1 MKEKKGWKRALAA
14 TMAAVMLLVMA
25 ACSGPEETGEAD
37 QNLTYEIA
45 LVSSAA
51 TIEDNSFNASIWR
64 GIERFVGEKPTSYKS
79 YLTSGDS
86 KEACLK
92 VIDEAVEG
100 GAEFVIAAGSAFSN
114 AVSQAQKIYQ
124 DVHFVL
130 VDGRPMAEGSYRTDI
145 TENTASILF
154 DETQVGYLAGYA
166 AIKEGY
172 VNLGFIGGKA
182 QAPVKRFGY
191 GFVQGAKQAATEEN
205 LTGIHIRYDYA
216 DTYNMDTKVFE
227 LAESWYRGGTEVIF
241 ACNGAGGKSVMKAAE
256 NLSGQVIGVDTD
268 QAGESDTVV
277 FSAVKN
283 LEDAVYH
290 ILINDEKNAFP
301 GGEIVLFNAE
311 NKGIGLSMESSKL
324 RNFGIPEYD
333 AALKKLVQGE
343 FAINMRNISSVEEL
357 TDARVKVEE
366 SKALHVRTEKE

>member
-1 MKEKKGWKRALAA
+1 MREKKGWKRALAA
-14 TMAAVMLLVMA
+14 VMAVVMLLAMA

-51 TIEDNSFNASIWR
+51 TIEDNSFNASIWD

-100 GAEFVIAAGSAFSN
+100 GAGLVIAAGSAFSN
-114 AVSQAQKIYQ
+114 AVGQAQKTYR

-130 VDGRPMAEGSYRTDI
+130 VDGRPVAEGSYQTDI
-145 TENTASILF
+145 TENTAAILF
-154 DETQVGYLAGYA
+154 DETQAGYLAGYA

-172 VNLGFIGGKA
+172 TNLGFIGGKA
-182 QAPVKRFGY
+182 QAPVRRFGY
-191 GFVQGAKQAATEEN
+191 GFVQGAGQAAAEEN

-216 DTYNMDTKVFE
+216 ETYNMDTKVFK
-227 LAESWYRGGTEVIF
+227 LAQSWYRGGTEVIF
-241 ACNGAGGKSVMKAAE
+241 ACNGAGSKSVMKAAE
-256 NLSGQVIGVDTD
+256 NLGGQVIGVDTD
-268 QAGESDTVV
+268 QAGESDTVI

-283 LEDAVYH
+283 LEDSVYH
-290 ILINDEKNAFP
+290 ILLNDAKNTFP
-301 GGEIVLFNAE
+301 GGELVLFNAG
-311 NKGIGLSMESSKL
+311 NKGIGLSMESGRL

-333 AALKKLVQGE
+333 AVLKKLAQGE
-343 FAINMRNISSVEEL
+343 FALNTRNISYAEEL
-357 TDARVKVEE
+357 SNARVTVEE
-366 SKALHVRTEKE
+366 SKALHVRAEKE